1 MDQRMKNMTPN
12 ATPFNAEQRR
22 KLLDEYFAAQQGLD
36 EVSALIGRSTGTD
49 AQRLME
55 HEHFYRQQTLAM
67 ESQYKAGVPVIE
79 LSRCP
84 FTGDVMRHSLDHFGL
99 DGLWWNY
106 EISIRP
112 ISPLLK
118 SYVAL
123 TGAVKLDG
131 PVLRAPFVCKPGP
144 EVPYVIPRLL
154 TRQEITAVLSSV
166 RIGSNTGYAITYFG
180 NPPPP
185 KIPLINTWGCD
196 TYSYLDEK
204 GDYHWDS
211 EPGSPNDFDF
221 NLEPWISKGR
231 LRWIYPGD
239 TTLTLRKEVSACPY
253 LGLEGR
259 KKSLIIYE
267 GKVH

>member
-1 MDQRMKNMTPN
+1 MKNIVLPSS
-12 ATPFNAEQRR
+12 PFNAEQRR
-22 KLLDEYFAAQQGLD
+22 KLLDEYFAAQLSLD
-36 EVSALIGRSTGTD
+36 EVTDLINRSSGTD

-55 HEHFYRQQTLAM
+55 HEHFYRQQTLAL
-67 ESQYKAGVPVIE
+67 ETQYKAGVPSVE

-84 FTGDVMRHSLDHFGL
+84 FTGEIMKHSLDYYGL

-106 EISIRP
+106 EMSIRP

-118 SYVAL
+118 TYVAL
-123 TGAVKLDG
+123 TGAARLEG

-154 TRQEITAVLSSV
+154 TRPEIKAVLSSV

-180 NPPPP
+180 NPPPQ
-185 KIPLINTWGCD
+185 KISLINTWGCD
-196 TYSYLDEK
+196 TYAYLDEK
-204 GDYHWDS
+204 GNYHWDS

-221 NLEPWISKGR
+221 NLEPWISKGL
-231 LRWIYPGD
+231 LRWIAPGD
-239 TTLTLRKEVSACPY
+239 TRLTLRDKAAGCPY